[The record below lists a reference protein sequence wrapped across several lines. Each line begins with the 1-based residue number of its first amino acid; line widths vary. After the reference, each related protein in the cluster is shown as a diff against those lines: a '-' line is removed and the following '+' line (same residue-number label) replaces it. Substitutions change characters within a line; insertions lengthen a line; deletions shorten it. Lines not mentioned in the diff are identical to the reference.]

1 MIEAVKSLLRRVR
14 TRLCETDPEFIRLR
28 SELATLLDNRNDPSN
43 EFAALAIVNSP
54 LRGRVYA
61 DFSELEKSVY
71 RRSISVAS
79 AEAIVSLMRALEYLV
94 DKRIPGAF
102 VECGVFKGGNIEV
115 MIKTLQHLK
124 VDDRDIYLYDTFA
137 GMPQPDSLDDDGLD
151 GQPLRLSWETH
162 RTDVDGTAGSNWMRA
177 SIEVVK
183 RRIDRLRYPEQRL
196 HYVKGMVEET
206 IPKTMPEKI
215 ALLRLD
221 TDFYSST
228 KHELNYL
235 YPRLASGGILII
247 DDYGSIPGAR
257 LAVDEYATE
266 NRVNWFMNRVDAHV
280 RLIVKP

>member
-1 MIEAVKSLLRRVR
+1 MIEAAKSLLRRVR
-14 TRLCETDPEFIRLR
+14 ARLCETDPEFIRLR
-28 SELATLLDNRNDPSN
+28 SELATVLDNRTDPCN
-43 EFAALAIVNSP
+43 QFAALATVNNP

-61 DFSELEKSVY
+61 DFSELEKSIY

-79 AEAIVSLMRALEYLV
+79 AEAIVSLMRAVEYLV
-94 DKRIPGAF
+94 DKRIPGAL
-102 VECGVFKGGNIEV
+102 VECGVFRGGNIEV

-137 GMPQPDSLDDDGLD
+137 GMPQPGARDDEGLD
-151 GQPLRLSWETH
+151 GSPLRLSWEAT
-162 RTDVDGTAGSNWMRA
+162 RSEVDGTAGSNWMRA
-177 SIEVVK
+177 DIEIVK
-183 RRIDRLRYPEQRL
+183 TRIDRLRYPKHRL
-196 HYVKGMVEET
+196 HYVKGLVEDT
-206 IPKTMPEKI
+206 IPKTMPEQI

-228 KHELNYL
+228 KHELNHL
-235 YPRLASGGILII
+235 YPRLMSGGILII

-257 LAVDEYATE
+257 LAADEYATE